1 MVGFSLKMLRKW
13 TLNTKKYHPRRPC
26 WALRSLHPGE
36 SVKMRERAPGPGT
49 LKPAPA
55 LGRQAVL
62 GSRPHSETDIYQI
75 KQSLFPKRET
85 CAEKNNLSVTGR
97 LLWVRPAS
105 SFQEDGADGTGLAR
119 SPGTRSPGE
128 TPGTETAH
136 GVLRK
141 PPPLPAPDP
150 PDSALTVYG
159 FLCNC

>member
-1 MVGFSLKMLRKW
+1 
-13 TLNTKKYHPRRPC
+13 
-26 WALRSLHPGE
+26 
-36 SVKMRERAPGPGT
+36 MRERAPGSGT

-85 CAEKNNLSVTGR
+85 CVEKNNLSVTGR

-128 TPGTETAH
+128 APGTETAH

-159 FLCNC
+159 FLRNC

>member
-150 PDSALTVYG
+150 M
-159 FLCNC
+159 

>member
-1 MVGFSLKMLRKW
+1 
-13 TLNTKKYHPRRPC
+13 
-26 WALRSLHPGE
+26 
-36 SVKMRERAPGPGT
+36 MRERAPGPGT

-119 SPGTRSPGE
+119 SPGPGALGR
-128 TPGTETAH
+128 PRG
-136 GVLRK
+136 LRR
-141 PPPLPAPDP
+141 
-150 PDSALTVYG
+150 LTG
-159 FLCNC
+159 F